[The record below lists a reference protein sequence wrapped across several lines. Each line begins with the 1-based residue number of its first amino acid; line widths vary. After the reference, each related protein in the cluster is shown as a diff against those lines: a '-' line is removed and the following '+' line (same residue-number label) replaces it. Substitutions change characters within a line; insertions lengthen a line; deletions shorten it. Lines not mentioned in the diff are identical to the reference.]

1 MKNFNDTIGNQTRD
15 IPACSASASTN
26 CASSSVPQLI
36 ISIIAKNNNIVIHC
50 NSNFRAETIFK
61 RFRKFPKK
69 KNRSYIRHA
78 SLCPSVLLSICPSAC
93 NNSAATGRILMKISI

>member
-69 KNRSYIRHA
+69 KTA
-78 SLCPSVLLSICPSAC
+78 VTFVMPLSVLPFFFLSVLPH
-93 NNSAATGRILMKISI
+93 ATTRLPLDGF